1 MDAFKDGILFLP
13 ASGSVNAA
21 FHCLS
26 IIIGIKGEMDSRLCK
41 DSLVG
46 RRLSALFA
54 GGLCCGKS
62 AAALSA

>member
-21 FHCLS
+21 FHRLS

-41 DSLVG
+41 NSLAG
-46 RRLSALFA
+46 RRL
-54 GGLCCGKS
+54 
-62 AAALSA
+62 

>member
-1 MDAFKDGILFLP
+1 MERPCSGSAKRIDGRGRNGCFQGRHLFLP

-41 DSLVG
+41 NRLVG
-46 RRLSALFA
+46 RRL
-54 GGLCCGKS
+54 
-62 AAALSA
+62 